1 MSRRSNHQII
11 IIFIRLIWI
20 YYFPLVFPS
29 TSTCRIYIAGQYV
42 HTHVTNK
49 SIFASNVTDKIFKN
63 VRRRPGHSDTLLY
76 IYRGWTIACVSRWA
90 VWVLSYTQMSISISA
105 VCRRCVTPCV
115 CLVYLPI
122 GVPVVWVLSTGEK
135 TFFSKTVSLLS
146 LYLSIYLARHLLH
159 RDTLAT
165 NRKTWNLD
173 FDVGQRQEPK
183 FNRRPHSPASLYNVR
198 IRACL
203 PSLREKSI
211 SIYSF

>member
-1 MSRRSNHQII
+1 M
-11 IIFIRLIWI
+11 
-20 YYFPLVFPS
+20 
-29 TSTCRIYIAGQYV
+29 

-76 IYRGWTIACVSRWA
+76 LSGGTIARLCIA
-90 VWVLSYTQMSISISA
+90 PMGCLVLSYTQMSISTSA

-135 TFFSKTVSLLS
+135 TFFFQNSISI
-146 LYLSIYLARHLLH
+146 YLSIYLARHPLH

-173 FDVGQRQEPK
+173 FDVGQRPKPK
-183 FNRRPHSPASLYNVR
+183 FNRRPHSPASSVFVR
-198 IRACL
+198 ITACL

-211 SIYSF
+211 SIYFFILPSSCTV

>member
-1 MSRRSNHQII
+1 M
-11 IIFIRLIWI
+11 
-20 YYFPLVFPS
+20 
-29 TSTCRIYIAGQYV
+29 

-63 VRRRPGHSDTLLY
+63 VRRRPGHRDTLP
-76 IYRGWTIACVSRWA
+76 ISIGGDYRSPVHSPDGLFGS
-90 VWVLSYTQMSISISA
+90 LSYTQMSISTSA

-135 TFFSKTVSLLS
+135 TFFFQNSISI
-146 LYLSIYLARHLLH
+146 YLSIYLARHPLH

-173 FDVGQRQEPK
+173 FDVGQRPKPK
-183 FNRRPHSPASLYNVR
+183 FNRRPHSPASSVFVR
-198 IRACL
+198 ITACL

-211 SIYSF
+211 SIYFFILPSSCTV

>member
-1 MSRRSNHQII
+1 M
-11 IIFIRLIWI
+11 
-20 YYFPLVFPS
+20 
-29 TSTCRIYIAGQYV
+29 

-76 IYRGWTIACVSRWA
+76 IYRGDYRLCIPMGCLGSLIYPNVHFHLA
-90 VWVLSYTQMSISISA
+90 A

-135 TFFSKTVSLLS
+135 TVFPKQYLFFLS
-146 LYLSIYLARHLLH
+146 IYLSIYLARHPLH